1 MTLSTEIVQKERSGA
16 LAHPALSGGKWNN
29 FDGDV
34 SDILIPKLL
43 VGQATSKLVQEEK
56 VNFGQVWR
64 STTGQVLGGKGK
76 AFEVIPLFHFKNWII
91 SEKVAG
97 RFTFRG
103 VEPFT
108 AENRDK
114 PWVWTETRDG
124 KTTEWKRE
132 QALNFYVLLPADIA
146 ADQAARKAFQESG
159 ELPDTEASLLPCLL
173 QFKSTAFKSGK
184 IIVTHFAKA
193 ADFGVPPF
201 VNKFR
206 IDTEKLTGDQ
216 TAWFVLKAE
225 PAGKTPP
232 EYLETCAKWRAIVE
246 KQNVKVDDSDLT
258 ADADAAPGGHAD
270 DVPPPPE
277 MF

>member
-1 MTLSTEIVQKERSGA
+1 MSTKKEIAVAEKAGA
-16 LAHPALSGGKWNN
+16 LAHPAMAGNWSR

-56 VNFGQVWR
+56 VGFGQIWR
-64 STTGQVLGGKGK
+64 STTSEVLGGKGK
-76 AFEVIPLFHFKNWII
+76 PFKAVPLFQFKTWVL

-97 RFTFRG
+97 RFVFRG

-114 PWVWTETRDG
+114 PWVWTEQKEG

-132 QALNFYVLLPADIA
+132 QALNFYVLLQGDIG
-146 ADQAARKAFQESG
+146 ADQKARKAFAETG

-173 QFKSTAFKSGK
+173 QFKSTSYKAGK
-184 IIVTHFAKA
+184 TLVTHFAKA

-201 VNKFR
+201 VNVFEL
-206 IDTEKLTGDQ
+206 DTEKVQGEQ
-216 TAWFVLKAE
+216 NAWFILKVAS
-225 PAGKTPP
+225 AGKTPP
-232 EYLETCAKWRAIVE
+232 EYLETCAKWREIVA
-246 KQNVKVDDSDLT
+246 KQNVKVDDSDLQSDPDAIDVMERS
-258 ADADAAPGGHAD
+258 ADGSA
-270 DVPPPPE
+270 E
-277 MF
+277 IF